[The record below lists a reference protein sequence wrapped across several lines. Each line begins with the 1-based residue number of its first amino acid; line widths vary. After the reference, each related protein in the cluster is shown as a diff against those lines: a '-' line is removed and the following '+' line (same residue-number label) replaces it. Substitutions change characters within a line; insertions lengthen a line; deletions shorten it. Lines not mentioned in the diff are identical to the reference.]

1 MLPSANDLKAWNS
14 LSILKWCD
22 FILVLRSCDI
32 KCYNNHYLATNSNF
46 SSEKARLK
54 TVNPSLA
61 APPSSFF
68 CWVSDHPVTIQQVV
82 QRRSVGMVYLAQQEP
97 WYFSSLAM
105 ASGCPGPWEE
115 VQGYPLISEYLHSN
129 AHGLLAGFKHE
140 ILTELVAFPFT

>member
-1 MLPSANDLKAWNS
+1 MLPSANDLKAWHS
-14 LSILKWCD
+14 LLILKWFD
-22 FILVLRSCDI
+22 FILVLRSCGI
-32 KCYNNHYLATNSNF
+32 KCCNNHYLATNANF

-61 APPSSFF
+61 VPPSSFF
-68 CWVSDHPVTIQQVV
+68 AESVTIQQVV

-105 ASGCPGPWEE
+105 ASGCPGPWEK
-115 VQGYPLISEYLHSN
+115 VRGYPLISEDLHSI
-129 AHGLLAGFKHE
+129 AQGLAGFKHE